1 MNFLNQFSKNKL
13 LKITILMSVICFF
26 GVNIISSNLLKSFRF
41 DMTSNNLFSL
51 TEGTKNLISNLKEPI
66 HLRLFMS
73 SSIVELAPQLSNYA
87 NRVESILNAYENISN
102 GKITLEIIDPK
113 PFSDEEDRAV
123 GMGVSAFG
131 GSSSNDPMYFG
142 LAATNSTTGQKN
154 INVFSPDR
162 EPFLEY
168 DITRLIAE
176 LAQTKK
182 PLIAILD
189 KLGLEANSR
198 VGKPEQQVLAQMKT
212 LFDVQFLEDSQT
224 ELPKNTKVLMLINP
238 KYLSDNTMFMIDQW
252 ILNGGSTLIF
262 LDPYAETEMGLNPGM
277 PALNP
282 RSDLKKIINAW
293 GIEFD
298 NKKSIA
304 DPKFALRTVRNIKGR
319 QVEVSNY
326 PWIQVGN
333 EGMNQ
338 KEAVLAQLSSIV
350 LTNAGSFIVKD
361 KEISFEPLL
370 TASQFA
376 GMVDADKA
384 GNPQED
390 PRKLLKDLKT
400 SNEKI
405 IISGWLRDNLNSAF
419 PEGLKDKKGVTK
431 SIKKSNVLLVG
442 DADMLMDRNWL
453 TKQNLVG
460 QEIATAFANNGDFVL
475 NVVENM
481 IGGSV
486 LSDLRGKGISWRP
499 FLKIAEL
506 ERKAEE
512 KFLSKEQ
519 ALAEKLGKME
529 LKIQELTKNNKSEKD
544 VLSPETIKAIEGFK
558 LEMMSTRAELRTVK
572 FNLRS
577 DVENLKSWIMFINI
591 GLLPTLIAA
600 LALLIAIRKPK
611 SARNLN

>member
-26 GVNIISSNLLKSFRF
+26 GINIIASNILKSFRF

-350 LTNAGSFIVKD
+350 LTNAGSFILKD

-442 DADMLMDRNWL
+442 DADMLMDRNWI

>member
-26 GVNIISSNLLKSFRF
+26 GINIISSNILKSFRF

-262 LDPYAETEMGLNPGM
+262 LDPYAETEIGLNPGM

-361 KEISFEPLL
+361 KAISFEPLL

>member
-26 GVNIISSNLLKSFRF
+26 GINIISSNILKSFRF

-198 VGKPEQQVLAQMKT
+198 VGKPEQQVLVQMKT
-212 LFDVQFLEDSQT
+212 LFNVQFLEDSQT

-350 LTNAGSFIVKD
+350 LTNAGSFILKD

>member
-1 MNFLNQFSKNKL
+1 MNFLKNKL
-13 LKITILMSVICFF
+13 LKITILMSIICFF
-26 GVNIISSNLLKSFRF
+26 GINIIANNILKSYRI
-41 DMTSNNLFSL
+41 DLTSNGLFSL
-51 TEGTKNLISNLKEPI
+51 TEGTKKLISSLKEPI

-87 NRVESILNAYENISN
+87 NRVESILNTYKNISN

-113 PFSDEEDRAV
+113 PFSDAEDRAV

-189 KLGLEANSR
+189 KLGIEANSR
-198 VGKPEQQVLAQMKT
+198 VGKPEQQVLTQMKT

-224 ELPKNTKVLMLINP
+224 ILPKNTKLLMLINP
-238 KYLSDNTMFMIDQW
+238 KYLSEDTMFMIDQW

-262 LDPYAETEMGLNPGM
+262 LDPYAETELGLNPGM

-282 RSDLKKIINAW
+282 RSDLKKIIDAW

-298 NKKSIA
+298 NKRSIA
-304 DPKFALRTVRNIKGR
+304 DPKFALRTVRNIKGK

-326 PWIQVGN
+326 PWIQVGK

-361 KEISFEPLL
+361 NNISFEPLL

-390 PRKLLKDLKT
+390 PRELLKDLKI
-400 SNEKI
+400 SNKKI

-419 PEGLKDKKGVTK
+419 PNGLKDKKGITK
-431 SIKKSNVLLVG
+431 SMEKSNVLLVG

-481 IGGSV
+481 IGGNA

-506 ERKAEE
+506 ERRAEE

-519 ALAEKLGKME
+519 SLAEKLGKME
-529 LKIQELTKNNKSEKD
+529 IKIQELTKNNESEKD

-558 LEMMSTRAELRTVK
+558 LEMMNTRAELRTVK

-577 DVENLKSWIMFINI
+577 DVENLKSGIMFINI
-591 GLLPTLIAA
+591 GLLPTLVAA
-600 LALLIAIRKPK
+600 LALFIALRKPK
-611 SARNLN
+611 SARDLN

>member
-26 GVNIISSNLLKSFRF
+26 GINIISSNILKSFRF

-361 KEISFEPLL
+361 KAISFEPLL

>member
-1 MNFLNQFSKNKL
+1 
-13 LKITILMSVICFF
+13 
-26 GVNIISSNLLKSFRF
+26 
-41 DMTSNNLFSL
+41 
-51 TEGTKNLISNLKEPI
+51 
-66 HLRLFMS
+66 
-73 SSIVELAPQLSNYA
+73 
-87 NRVESILNAYENISN
+87 
-102 GKITLEIIDPK
+102 
-113 PFSDEEDRAV
+113 
-123 GMGVSAFG
+123 
-131 GSSSNDPMYFG
+131 
-142 LAATNSTTGQKN
+142 
-154 INVFSPDR
+154 
-162 EPFLEY
+162 
-168 DITRLIAE
+168 
-176 LAQTKK
+176 
-182 PLIAILD
+182 
-189 KLGLEANSR
+189 
-198 VGKPEQQVLAQMKT
+198 
-212 LFDVQFLEDSQT
+212 
-224 ELPKNTKVLMLINP
+224 
-238 KYLSDNTMFMIDQW
+238 
-252 ILNGGSTLIF
+252 
-262 LDPYAETEMGLNPGM
+262 
-277 PALNP
+277 
-282 RSDLKKIINAW
+282 
-293 GIEFD
+293 
-298 NKKSIA
+298 
-304 DPKFALRTVRNIKGR
+304 
-319 QVEVSNY
+319 
-326 PWIQVGN
+326 
-333 EGMNQ
+333 
-338 KEAVLAQLSSIV
+338 
-350 LTNAGSFIVKD
+350 
-361 KEISFEPLL
+361 
-370 TASQFA
+370 
-376 GMVDADKA
+376 MVDADKA

-512 KFLSKEQ
+512 KFLSKEE

>member
-26 GVNIISSNLLKSFRF
+26 GINIISSNILKSFRF

-168 DITRLIAE
+168 DVTRLIAE

-298 NKKSIA
+298 NKKSVA

>member
-13 LKITILMSVICFF
+13 LKITILLSVICFF
-26 GVNIISSNLLKSFRF
+26 GINIISSNILKSFRF

-350 LTNAGSFIVKD
+350 LTNAGSFILKD

>member
-26 GVNIISSNLLKSFRF
+26 GINIISSNILKSFRF

-176 LAQTKK
+176 LAQTQK
-182 PLIAILD
+182 PLISILD

-519 ALAEKLGKME
+519 SLAEKLGKME

>member
-26 GVNIISSNLLKSFRF
+26 GINIISSNILKSFRF

>member
-13 LKITILMSVICFF
+13 IKITILMSVICFF
-26 GVNIISSNLLKSFRF
+26 GINIISSNILKSFRF